1 MFQQWTRWQ
10 GKPVEDD
17 GPLAPVPDTAPAEG

>member
-17 GPLAPVPDTAPAEG
+17 VPLAPGDTVPAEG